1 LNAFLNRIK
10 QQLDQEKDTETSKN
24 IINFEYLKN
33 CVYVYMNTSEKSEK
47 RRLTPVIA
55 TILQFTDK
63 ERESVMSFVQSDKVR
78 SKGSGSSTSNT
89 EDAFASLYNSMFGQ
103 N

>member
-1 LNAFLNRIK
+1 
-10 QQLDQEKDTETSKN
+10 
-24 IINFEYLKN
+24 
-33 CVYVYMNTSEKSEK
+33 MNTAEKSEK

-78 SKGSGSSTSNT
+78 SKGSSSTTSDT
-89 EDAFASLYNSMFGQ
+89 EDAFVSLYNSMFGQ